1 MDAEAIRDV
10 FRSLGPVQIRR
21 MFGGQGIYQD
31 GLMFALEAYGELYLK
46 ADAQSVGIF
55 EDLGSRPFSFET
67 RDGRT
72 TLTSYWL
79 MPESA
84 LDDPDEA
91 ADLARTAL
99 AAARRAKAVPTRKGG
114 AKPAARK
121 ARKRTPE
128 GASGSS

>member
-10 FRSLGPVQIRR
+10 FRGFGPVQIRR
-21 MFGGQGIYQD
+21 MFGGQGIYQ
-31 GLMFALEAYGELYLK
+31 GELMFALEAYGELYLK
-46 ADAQSVGIF
+46 ADDECVKVLQG
-55 EDLGSRPFSFET
+55 LGSRPFTFET

-91 ADLARTAL
+91 RDFAKMAL
-99 AAARRAKAVPTRKGG
+99 AAAQRAKARKGTKGASTRKSPSKPR
-114 AKPAARK
+114 KPASEA
-121 ARKRTPE
+121 AT
-128 GASGSS
+128 

>member
-10 FRSLGPVQIRR
+10 FRSFGPVHIRR
-21 MFGGQGIYQD
+21 MFGGKGIYQD
-31 GLMFALEAYGELYLK
+31 EMMYAQEAGGELYLK
-46 ADAQSVGIF
+46 ADEESVKALQ
-55 EDLGSRPFSFET
+55 DLGSRPFTFET

-91 ADLARTAL
+91 REFATMAL
-99 AAARRAKAVPTRKGG
+99 GAARRAKARKGAKAASPKNTPRKTRK
-114 AKPAARK
+114 AASEPA
-121 ARKRTPE
+121 T
-128 GASGSS
+128 